1 MNPKDKH
8 ADWLLKPTANELAD
22 KLEKCCLVSWGECT
36 HEDYDT
42 DIWTKTKSATMLRQ
56 QQAELD
62 RAVELYTD
70 KAIENEALEKEVK
83 HWQDAF
89 HKGVRT

>member
-22 KLEKCCLVSWGECT
+22 ELDWVCENHLIGIGNADFKAT
-36 HEDYDT
+36 
-42 DIWTKTKSATMLRQ
+42 ATMLRQ
-56 QQAELD
+56 QQAKLTKYEL
-62 RAVELYTD
+62 RHAEQR
-70 KAIENEALEKEVK
+70 KRIEELEKEVK

-89 HKGVRT
+89 HKGVRL

>member
-1 MNPKDKH
+1 MN
-8 ADWLLKPTANELAD
+8 ANELAD
-22 KLEKCCLVSWGECT
+22 EFYTYAEPHDWG
-36 HEDYDT
+36 
-42 DIWTKTKSATMLRQ
+42 KQAQAMLRQ